1 MVRVTIL
8 SPNQAMRAGLRE
20 MLSDQ
25 QDIRIAGVVREAQDI
40 DEGETDVL
48 VMASVPPSQV
58 NRRLD
63 GVYGILVLTD
73 DPEESRV
80 LIQAGWRAW
89 GILPP
94 ACSVDELIAAIQ
106 AVGEGLWV
114 GTPALVRGMLPFERN
129 MNNPAEEMGPEPL
142 TSREQEVLQRLAEGL
157 ANKQIALQLGIS
169 EHTVKFHLSSLYLKL
184 NASSRTEAVRKGLNA
199 GLISL

>member
-1 MVRVTIL
+1 
-8 SPNQAMRAGLRE
+8 MRAGLRE
-20 MLSDQ
+20 MLNDQ
-25 QDIRIAGVVREAQDI
+25 PGLSVVGVVREAQDI
-40 DEGETDVL
+40 DEGGTDVL
-48 VMASVPPSQV
+48 VMASVPPTQV
-58 NRRLD
+58 SKQLD

-80 LIQAGWRAW
+80 LIKSGRRAW
-89 GILPP
+89 GIL
-94 ACSVDELIAAIQ
+94 SMGTSGDELIAAIC

-129 MNNPAEEMGPEPL
+129 TNNQAEEMGPEPL